1 MPVTKTFTKL
11 DLVELLSSD
20 EAIQLFLAEAF
31 ETKDPGHIA
40 YCLGVAA
47 RAKGMLQVSKET
59 GLARGALYR
68 MLSEDGN
75 PTLKTMLSVLDVLG
89 LDMTVKQHAS
99 Y

>member
-1 MPVTKTFTKL
+1 MTDKFTKL
-11 DLVELLSSD
+11 DLAELLTSD
-20 EAIQLFLAEAF
+20 EAIELFLSEAF

-47 RAKGMLQVSKET
+47 RAKGMVQVSKET

-89 LDMTVKQHAS
+89 LDITVKQHAAR
-99 Y
+99 

>member
-1 MPVTKTFTKL
+1 
-11 DLVELLSSD
+11 
-20 EAIQLFLAEAF
+20 
-31 ETKDPGHIA
+31 
-40 YCLGVAA
+40 
-47 RAKGMLQVSKET
+47 MLQVSKET

>member
-1 MPVTKTFTKL
+1 MTEKFTKL
-11 DLVELLSSD
+11 DLAELLTSD
-20 EAIQLFLAEAF
+20 EAIEFFLAEAF

-40 YCLGVAA
+40 HCLGVAA

-68 MLSEDGN
+68 MLSADGN

-89 LDMTVKQHAS
+89 LDITVKQHVAR
-99 Y
+99 

>member
-1 MPVTKTFTKL
+1 MTEKFTKL
-11 DLVELLSSD
+11 DLAELLTSD
-20 EAIQLFLAEAF
+20 EAIEFFLAEAF
-31 ETKDPGHIA
+31 ETKDSGHIA

-89 LDMTVKQHAS
+89 LDMTVKQHVTR
-99 Y
+99 

>member
-1 MPVTKTFTKL
+1 MTEKFTKL
-11 DLVELLSSD
+11 DLAELLTSD
-20 EAIQLFLAEAF
+20 EAIELFLAEAF

-40 YCLGVAA
+40 YCLGIAA

-68 MLSEDGN
+68 MLSEEGN

-89 LDMTVKQHAS
+89 LDMTVKQHIAR
-99 Y
+99 